1 MSEMPRMVWNWLVI
15 VWMNTRSASSPPRSS
30 FAYSSVP
37 GSGIGRRLTV
47 GRFGRNPA
55 YGYWPKLTAA
65 CSADAIQMMMVHA
78 RVSSWTVS
86 ILGHQS
92 WSLRSP
98 WPTSRTSF
106 HHACSSSSPRST
118 PSLG

>member
-1 MSEMPRMVWNWLVI
+1 M
-15 VWMNTRSASSPPRSS
+15 PPRSS
-30 FAYSSVP
+30 CAYYSVP

-47 GRFGRNPA
+47 GRFGKNPA
-55 YGYWPKLTAA
+55 YGYWPKLTAT
-65 CSADAIQMMMVHA
+65 CSTNAIQMMVVHA
-78 RVSSWTVS
+78 LVSSWTVS

-92 WSLRSP
+92 RSLRSP
-98 WPTSRTSF
+98 CPTLRTSF